1 MTVSPVSEPNLDRL
15 QAIFKAHRARSGMSY
30 DQLASRSGL
39 TRGTL
44 INLGTGR
51 YRGDLRTWLL
61 LAKAWDL
68 TLDELLAPVWEEGKK

>member
-15 QAIFKAHRARSGMSY
+15 QAIFRERRAVSGMSY
-30 DQLASRSGL
+30 DALASRSGL

-51 YRGDLRTWLL
+51 FRGDLRTWLL

-68 TLDELLAPVWEEGKK
+68 TLDELLAPVWETTEQ

>member
-1 MTVSPVSEPNLDRL
+1 
-15 QAIFKAHRARSGMSY
+15 MSY
-30 DQLASRSGL
+30 DALASRSGL

-61 LAKAWDL
+61 LAKAWDVP
-68 TLDELLAPVWEEGKK
+68 LDDLLAPVWENGKQ